1 MTMKTTV
8 QSLQRRLIALGYP
21 LPKFGADGDFGKE
34 TREAVNEA
42 LEDLESLRGA
52 KPAAEPKPAPM
63 APSGRKGEVPAEWM
77 PDAKME
83 RIILHWTAGAH
94 KASEFDRG
102 HYHILIEDDG
112 ELIRGIPSIK
122 LNEAP
127 AKKGYA
133 AHTLGANS
141 GSIGVSL
148 CCMGGANEAPFD
160 PGKYPMTRAQW
171 DALTSV
177 VADLCRRY
185 SIPVTDKTVLS
196 HAEVQNNLGIQQRGK
211 WDFTRLAFDPSVK
224 GAKACGDK
232 LRAEAKA
239 KL

>member
-1 MTMKTTV
+1 MKTTV

-21 LPKFGADGDFGKE
+21 LPKFGADGDFGEE

-42 LEDLESLRGA
+42 LEELESLRGA

-112 ELIRGIPSIK
+112 KLVRGIPSIE

-148 CCMGGANEAPFD
+148 CCMAGANEAPFD
-160 PGKYPMTRAQW
+160 PGKYPMTGAQW

>member
-1 MTMKTTV
+1 MTPTV
-8 QSLQRRLIALGYP
+8 RSLQRRLIALGFP
-21 LPKFGADGDFGKE
+21 LPEFGADGDPGGE
-34 TREAVNEA
+34 TIAAVNAA
-42 LEDLESLRGA
+42 LDEIEKLRGWPSPPQA
-52 KPAAEPKPAPM
+52 SSAAI
-63 APSGRKGEVPAEWM
+63 VPADWM
-77 PDAKME
+77 PDAKMG
-83 RIILHWTAGAH
+83 RIVCHWTAGAH

-102 HYHILIEDDG
+102 HYHILIEDEG
-112 ELIRGIPSIK
+112 KLVRGIPSIA

-127 AKKGYA
+127 AKRGYA

-148 CCMGGANEAPFD
+148 CCMGGSNEAPFD
-160 PGKYPMTRAQW
+160 PGKYPMTREQW

-177 VADLCRRY
+177 VANLCRRY

>member
-1 MTMKTTV
+1 MTPTV
-8 QSLQRRLIALGYP
+8 QSLQRRLIALGFP
-21 LPKFGADGDFGKE
+21 LPEFGADGDPGGE
-34 TREAVNEA
+34 TIAAVNAA
-42 LEDLESLRGA
+42 LDEIEKLRGWPSPPQA
-52 KPAAEPKPAPM
+52 SSAAI
-63 APSGRKGEVPAEWM
+63 VPADWM
-77 PDAKME
+77 PDAKMG
-83 RIILHWTAGAH
+83 RIVCHWTAGAH

-102 HYHILIEDDG
+102 HYHILIEDEG
-112 ELIRGIPSIK
+112 KLVRGIPSIA

-127 AKKGYA
+127 AKRGYA

-148 CCMGGANEAPFD
+148 CCMGGSNEAPFD
-160 PGKYPMTRAQW
+160 PGKYPMTREQW

-177 VADLCRRY
+177 VANLCRRY

>member
-1 MTMKTTV
+1 MNTTV
-8 QSLQRRLIALGYP
+8 QVLQRRLIALGYP
-21 LPKFGADGDFGKE
+21 LPKFGADGDPGGE
-34 TREAVNEA
+34 TIEAVNAA
-42 LEDLESLRGA
+42 LDEIEKLRGV
-52 KPAAEPKPAPM
+52 KPSPSPAP
-63 APSGRKGEVPAEWM
+63 PSSIVPADWM
-77 PDAKME
+77 PAAKME
-83 RIILHWTAGAH
+83 RVICHWTAGAH
-94 KASEFDRG
+94 KASDFDRS

-112 ELIRGIPSIK
+112 KLIRGIPSIE

-133 AHTLGANS
+133 AHTLSANS
-141 GSIGVSL
+141 GSIGISL

-160 PGKYPMTRAQW
+160 PGQYPMTREQW

-177 VADLCRRY
+177 VAVLCRGY

-211 WDFTRLAFDPSVK
+211 WDFTRLAFDHSVK

-232 LRAEAKA
+232 LRAEAKS

>member
-1 MTMKTTV
+1 M
-8 QSLQRRLIALGYP
+8 
-21 LPKFGADGDFGKE
+21 D
-34 TREAVNEA
+34 
-42 LEDLESLRGA
+42 
-52 KPAAEPKPAPM
+52 
-63 APSGRKGEVPAEWM
+63 
-77 PDAKME
+77 
-83 RIILHWTAGAH
+83 RIICHWTAGAH
-94 KASEFDRG
+94 KASEFDRS
-102 HYHILIEDDG
+102 HYHILIEADG
-112 ELIRGIPSIK
+112 KLVRGIPSIK

-133 AHTLGANS
+133 AHTLNCNS

-148 CCMGGANEAPFD
+148 CCMGGSTESPFD
-160 PGKYPMTRAQW
+160 PGIYPMTGQQF

-177 VADLCRRY
+177 VADLCRHY
-185 SIPVTDKTVLS
+185 SIPIKDTTVLS

>member
-1 MTMKTTV
+1 MTPTV
-8 QSLQRRLIALGYP
+8 KSLQRRLIALGFP
-21 LPKFGADGDFGKE
+21 LPEFGADGDPGGE
-34 TREAVNEA
+34 TIAAVNAA
-42 LEDLESLRGA
+42 LDEIEKLRGWPSPPQA
-52 KPAAEPKPAPM
+52 SSAAI
-63 APSGRKGEVPAEWM
+63 VPADWM
-77 PDAKME
+77 PDAKMG
-83 RIILHWTAGAH
+83 RIVCHWTAGAH
-94 KASEFDRG
+94 KASEFDLG
-102 HYHILIEDDG
+102 HYHILIEDEG
-112 ELIRGIPSIK
+112 KLVRGIPSIA

-127 AKKGYA
+127 AKRGYA

-148 CCMGGANEAPFD
+148 CCMGGSNEAPFD
-160 PGKYPMTRAQW
+160 PGKYPMTREQW

-177 VADLCRRY
+177 VANLCRRY

>member
-1 MTMKTTV
+1 MKTTV
-8 QSLQRRLIALGYP
+8 QSMQRRLIALGYP
-21 LPKFGADGDFGKE
+21 LPKFGADGDFGEE
-34 TREAVNEA
+34 TRAAVNEA
-42 LEDLESLRGA
+42 LEELESLRGA
-52 KPAAEPKPAPM
+52 KPAVEPKPAPM

-94 KASEFDRG
+94 KATEFDRG

-112 ELIRGIPSIK
+112 KLIRGIPSIK

>member
-1 MTMKTTV
+1 MNTTV
-8 QSLQRRLIALGYP
+8 QSLQRRLIALGFP
-21 LPKFGADGDFGKE
+21 LPEFGADGDPGAETLAAVGK
-34 TREAVNEA
+34 A
-42 LEDLESLRGA
+42 LDELEGRRGPTGDGPPVSL
-52 KPAAEPKPAPM
+52 PPSPKPSA
-63 APSGRKGEVPAEWM
+63 SLVPAEWM
-77 PDAKME
+77 PAAEME
-83 RIILHWTAGAH
+83 RIICHWTAGTH
-94 KASEFDRG
+94 QASEFDRS
-102 HYHILIEDDG
+102 HYHMLIEADG
-112 ELIRGIPSIK
+112 KLVRGIPSIK

-133 AHTLGANS
+133 AHTLNCNS

-148 CCMGGANEAPFD
+148 CCMGGSNEAPFD
-160 PGKYPMTRAQW
+160 PGKYPMTREQW
-171 DALTSV
+171 DALTGV

-185 SIPVTDKTVLS
+185 SIPIKDTTVLS
-196 HAEVQNNLGIQQRGK
+196 HAEVQNNLGIQQRNK

>member
-1 MTMKTTV
+1 MTPTV
-8 QSLQRRLIALGYP
+8 QSLQRRLIALGFP
-21 LPKFGADGDFGKE
+21 LPEFGADGDPGGE
-34 TREAVNEA
+34 TIAAVNAA
-42 LEDLESLRGA
+42 LDEIEKLRGWPSPPQA
-52 KPAAEPKPAPM
+52 SSAAI
-63 APSGRKGEVPAEWM
+63 VPADWM
-77 PDAKME
+77 PDAKMG
-83 RIILHWTAGAH
+83 RIVCHWTAGAH

-102 HYHILIEDDG
+102 HYHILIEDEG
-112 ELIRGIPSIK
+112 KLVRGIPSIA

-127 AKKGYA
+127 AKRGYA

-148 CCMGGANEAPFD
+148 CCMGGSNEAPFD
-160 PGKYPMTRAQW
+160 PGKYPMTREQW